1 MFHTSSW
8 VLLVVCF
15 FVCSMSFLIPL
26 RAGLHPGCALNYY
39 RNQPGHSFELTQSIG
54 GRTQPLYAIRPHP
67 DYLRS
72 GITTS
77 KKSGSAKNSLENDS
91 MKFFKEQWAT
101 LSKVNFM
108 TLTNAI
114 LLGNLILTQIS
125 ILLPTLVQRVTKV
138 DALIMKGEVHRL
150 LTSPFFHNS
159 FQHFGSSAYTIYN
172 FGARVRLL
180 VILCIVQYSLI
191 ISHLSTSS

>member
-1 MFHTSSW
+1 M
-8 VLLVVCF
+8 
-15 FVCSMSFLIPL
+15 IPL
-26 RAGLHPGCALNYY
+26 RAGLNPGCTFYHY
-39 RNQPGHSFELTQSIG
+39 RDRPGRSFELTQPTG
-54 GRTQPLYAIRPHP
+54 GRTQPLYVMRPHP
-67 DYLRS
+67 GNSLRS
-72 GITTS
+72 GVTAS
-77 KKSGSAKNSLENDS
+77 KKAGSVKSSLEIDS

-125 ILLPTLVQRVTKV
+125 ISLPALVQRVTKV
-138 DALIMKGEVHRL
+138 DALIMKGEIHRL

-172 FGARVRLL
+172 FGARVRFL
-180 VILCIVQYSLI
+180 VFFCMCNIPL
-191 ISHLSTSS
+191 